1 MSETFSRYDAADYLD
16 TNEDIRLYLEAC
28 IAESGD
34 DPTAVTRALGTVAR
48 ARNFSALARDV
59 GMSRQGLYD
68 ALSDDG
74 NPSYATVA
82 KVLAALG
89 LRLSVQSRASDAA

>member
-34 DPTAVTRALGTVAR
+34 DPAAVTRALGTAAR

>member
-1 MSETFSRYDAADYLD
+1 
-16 TNEDIRLYLEAC
+16 
-28 IAESGD
+28 
-34 DPTAVTRALGTVAR
+34 
-48 ARNFSALARDV
+48 
-59 GMSRQGLYD
+59 MSRQGLYD

-89 LRLSVQSRASDAA
+89 LRLSVQSRASDVA

>member
-34 DPTAVTRALGTVAR
+34 DPAAVTRALGTAAR
-48 ARNFSALARDV
+48 ARNLARW
-59 GMSRQGLYD
+59 R
-68 ALSDDG
+68 
-74 NPSYATVA
+74 ATW
-82 KVLAALG
+82 G
-89 LRLSVQSRASDAA
+89 